1 MHNNE
6 EPFLQMYIIGV
17 LLALIGATVVIDH
30 AEWFS
35 GEYASVLNRPLGTR
49 HG

>member
-6 EPFLQMYIIGV
+6 ELFLQMYIICV

-30 AEWFS
+30 PEWFS
-35 GEYASVLNRPLGTR
+35 GDYASEAVELIQPE
-49 HG
+49 